1 MMDTIQRI
9 IGLTIGVVVS
19 VILIIAMTDL
29 QSGDAAALIV
39 PLAIGAVAA
48 FFWPV
53 VVGIWLAR
61 RAKARREGQIQD
73 EVQRQLDQQQR
84 G

>member
-9 IGLTIGVVVS
+9 IGLVIGVLVTLVLLYFMAD
-19 VILIIAMTDL
+19 VPFDQAIA
-29 QSGDAAALIV
+29 

-48 FFWPV
+48 FFWPI
-53 VVGIWLAR
+53 VVGWYLLR
-61 RAKARREGQIQD
+61 RAKHHREDKIQD
-73 EVQRQLDQQQR
+73 EVNRQINEQKR

>member
-9 IGLTIGVVVS
+9 IGLVIGVVVS
-19 VILIIAMTDL
+19 LVLLALMTEVTL
-29 QSGDAAALIV
+29 EEAIV
-39 PLAIGAVAA
+39 PLAVGAVAA

-53 VVGIWLAR
+53 VVGIFLAR
-61 RAKARREGQIQD
+61 RAKQRREGKIQS
-73 EVQRQLDQQQR
+73 EVERQMNEQQR

>member
-9 IGLTIGVVVS
+9 IGLTIGVLVS
-19 VILIIAMTDL
+19 AILLWWWADLALEQSIA
-29 QSGDAAALIV
+29 A
-39 PLAIGAVAA
+39 LAIGAVAA

-61 RAKARREGQIQD
+61 RAKHRRDDKIQS
-73 EVQRQLDQQQR
+73 EVERQVNEQKR